1 MSTLTTLTLY
11 VSTAIAVVILVTSF
25 ALLLL
30 INSLQTWARKRQGGV

>member
-1 MSTLTTLTLY
+1 MFQG
-11 VSTAIAVVILVTSF
+11 VSSMGIVIAVVMLLISF